1 MSTFGA
7 VNGIILVGPRV
18 YYSDGAGRHALPW
31 MGAVHPVYGTPHRA
45 IVVQAVWASVLAA
58 TNTYGALFSRVIY
71 TEWIFFA
78 AMAAGLMLLRRRPD
92 YRPLSAIWGYPV
104 VPIVFIAAPS

>member
-1 MSTFGA
+1 
-7 VNGIILVGPRV
+7 
-18 YYSDGAGRHALPW
+18 
-31 MGAVHPVYGTPHRA
+31 
-45 IVVQAVWASVLAA
+45 VLAF

-92 YRPLSAIWGYPV
+92 YTPAYRVWGYPI
-104 VPIVFIAAPS
+104 VPLVFIVASLVIVVMQIRAVPGDSLIGLGMVLIGLPIYLVWSRTSGFAVDR